1 MNASVNNGFLCS
13 CTAELIRMTGLD
25 PATCRAF
32 ANDFAPLLTHLS
44 QRGFTPARAI
54 RNGVVLGWAAMLADR
69 DREMRAGRTC
79 RKTETVG
86 RAICDAVLRDR
97 DHDPRLARL
106 ARAAMARAAAS
117 RWAA

>member
-54 RNGVVLGWAAMLADR
+54 RNGAVLGWAAMLANR